1 MLCLLRVLSNCTYVY
16 NAIYGLRVRF
26 SDAEVFYVLA
36 PVSLSIQLLSTGACR
51 FLFMWRGHMSVYR
64 CFTKTR
70 RREMWDEN
78 LLFESGSKHPA
89 DVPFKKS
96 SGHVRHIKCPH
107 ALKTFLK
114 SATHFLKPG
123 KCLRSDT
130 LSRLLRQLA
139 KPDCAAIS
147 FRKKKQEPPWKALNV
162 DAGKTVR
169 KCMVHKGGNL

>member
-1 MLCLLRVLSNCTYVY
+1 M
-16 NAIYGLRVRF
+16 F
-26 SDAEVFYVLA
+26 LA
-36 PVSLSIQLLSTGACR
+36 PVSLSTQLLSTGACR

-114 SATHFLKPG
+114 SATHFLNRSQMSDINSLRLKQFAKTPVTDIPPQHKHRSHRESTECRCG
-123 KCLRSDT
+123 KNGTKMYGS
-130 LSRLLRQLA
+130 QGWQIVI
-139 KPDCAAIS
+139 K
-147 FRKKKQEPPWKALNV
+147 
-162 DAGKTVR
+162 
-169 KCMVHKGGNL
+169 